1 MTDGDMTPTDDGY
14 TVTGLLTDDGGLD
27 GLDVN
32 LTGGNGSYN
41 IDENGV
47 LTVNITDTDGSGS
60 FTITITDGNG
70 NSTSYSFSY

>member
-1 MTDGDMTPTDDGY
+1 MTDGDFTATDDGY
-14 TVTGLLTDDGGLD
+14 IVTGFVTDDGGTD

-32 LTGGNGSYN
+32 VTGGSGSYT
-41 IDENGV
+41 IDENGL

-60 FTITITDGNG
+60 LTITITDGSG